1 MGGFFFI
8 GGMTSFLIGI
18 SWGGVQFEWRSAQAI
33 APIIVGIAGVMIA
46 VVWEFYGAREPVL
59 RRSLFSSPSALAA
72 YACALSQGFI
82 VRVPPASAAY
92 TSDIH

>member
-1 MGGFFFI
+1 MGGFFLI

-18 SWGGVQFEWRSAQAI
+18 SWAGMQFEWGSVQTMV
-33 APIIVGIAGVMIA
+33 PMVVGVAGVIIA

-59 RRSLFSSPSALAA
+59 RRSIFCSPTALAT

-82 VRVPPASAAY
+82 VGV
-92 TSDIH
+92 